1 MRRAVVILLATVTA
15 VVVVGCSSSGSKSS
29 STVSAGSSSAT
40 TVRGAAPAASP
51 SGASLAYCS
60 DVNPSNLSNL
70 SQQFAATAQAV
81 QDPSTLQK
89 NLDQLKKYVS
99 EAPSAIQGDL
109 NTYVTYYGKFVQI
122 LAKDK
127 TNPAQLGT
135 DMQSISANASQLE
148 AAGQHI
154 AAYYQQHCHA

>member
-1 MRRAVVILLATVTA
+1 MRRAVMIVLATVTA

-29 STVSAGSSSAT
+29 STVSAGSSAT

-127 TNPAQLGT
+127 NIPAQLGT